1 MPLSAAALPVSAD
14 DQAVL
19 RRRANATQA
28 PTTLVRRAKILLL
41 AAEGWPG
48 AGSPSGWRSSH
59 PR

>member
-19 RRRANATQA
+19 RRWANATQA
-28 PTTLVRRAKILLL
+28 PATLVRRAKILLL
-41 AAEGWPG
+41 AAQGVATPR
-48 AGSPSGWRSSH
+48 SPSGWRSPD